1 MTNWLAWVLLQKD
14 SNGAAEQ
21 LGVTEEALLAAM
33 GDPNQGQPDF
43 AAAAQTLG
51 ISEADL
57 MAALGIS
64 QP

>member
-1 MTNWLAWVLLQKD
+1 MAVLVD
-14 SNGAAEQ
+14 RSPDFAAAAEQ

-43 AAAAQTLG
+43 VAAAQTLG
-51 ISEADL
+51 VTEAEL
-57 MAALGIS
+57 MAALGIN